1 MVEENA
7 RLRNEVSRID
17 HMFDKIEQRNKQ
29 NKIEKA
35 ELKQTEKNLRAQSKK
50 IKTLQEDLDYKRQ
63 QIEKEQIKL
72 NKAK

>member
-17 HMFDKIEQRNKQ
+17 HMFEKIEKRNKQ
-29 NKIEKA
+29 NKTEKA

-50 IKTLQEDLDYKRQ
+50 IKTLQDDLDYKR
-63 QIEKEQIKL
+63 
-72 NKAK
+72 